1 MSSVPFSRRSLFS
14 LLLVAGCG
22 RKRANRY
29 SGWMFVSSAAERG
42 IAVADLSDFR
52 RMAMIRV
59 NARPGALLRTSEGV
73 MAVCLE
79 PSSAVLID
87 PARMTVTARLT
98 LSAKPVTAV
107 VTGDRHTVAILATE
121 PDCVLFVDGR
131 ATRVIGRVPLPGRG
145 DAMDIWSG
153 YAAVSMPQRRSILR
167 ISVEERRAIGETAR
181 DAFGSPLR
189 FRGDGKALLAGDAG
203 ARQVL
208 SIDWETGRLA
218 ARLPV
223 SIEPRRFCFDDGG
236 GQMFVT
242 GPGGDVVAIVAP
254 YQYEVYE
261 TIPAGRKPGAMA
273 VSTTPNQNLLL
284 VANTEAGDVTILDI
298 DSRQL
303 AASVHVGDTPGE
315 LLTTPDGEYAL
326 AVGGASG
333 AIAVIRLTTV
343 LNQGE
348 NALTARGIKPL
359 FTVFPMT
366 AAPESAIIVPYKA

>member
-1 MSSVPFSRRSLFS
+1 
-14 LLLVAGCG
+14 
-22 RKRANRY
+22 
-29 SGWMFVSSAAERG
+29 
-42 IAVADLSDFR
+42 
-52 RMAMIRV
+52 
-59 NARPGALLRTSEGV
+59 
-73 MAVCLE
+73 
-79 PSSAVLID
+79 
-87 PARMTVTARLT
+87 
-98 LSAKPVTAV
+98 
-107 VTGDRHTVAILATE
+107 
-121 PDCVLFVDGR
+121 
-131 ATRVIGRVPLPGRG
+131 
-145 DAMDIWSG
+145 MDIWSG

>member
-1 MSSVPFSRRSLFS
+1 
-14 LLLVAGCG
+14 
-22 RKRANRY
+22 
-29 SGWMFVSSAAERG
+29 MFVSSAVERG
-42 IAVADLSDFR
+42 VAVADLSDFR

-59 NARPGALLRTSEGV
+59 NARPGALLRTKGGV
-73 MAVCLE
+73 MTVCSE
-79 PSSAVLID
+79 PSSAVLMD
-87 PARMTVTARLT
+87 PARMAVTARLG
-98 LSAKPVTAV
+98 LPGKPLAAAAMGDGNTV
-107 VTGDRHTVAILATE
+107 VILATE
-121 PDCVLFVDGR
+121 PDCLLFVDGR
-131 ATRVIGRVPLPGRG
+131 ATRVAGRVPLPGRG
-145 DAMDIWSG
+145 NAMDFSSG
-153 YAAVSMPQRRSILR
+153 YAAVAMPQRRSILR
-167 ISVEERRAIGETAR
+167 ISIDERRAMGETAR

-189 FRGDGKALLAGDAG
+189 FRGDGKALLAGDAA

-208 SIDWETGRLA
+208 SIDWETGRLE

-261 TIPAGRKPGAMA
+261 TIPAGRKPGAMV

-303 AASVHVGDTPGE
+303 AASVHVGDAPRE
-315 LLTTPDGEYAL
+315 LLTTPDGQYVL
-326 AVGGASG
+326 VVDGASG

-343 LNQGE
+343 LNPGE
-348 NALTARGIKPL
+348 NALTARGAKPL

-366 AAPESAIIVPYKA
+366 AAPEGAIIVPYDT